1 MAIDLHEILGG
12 NQTLLTFLVVG
23 VGYLIAGLKVG
34 TIPLGSTA
42 GVLIAGLVFGHFGF
56 EGDPNVGTIGFTLFI
71 FSVGLQAGPR
81 FFSVFLT
88 DGAKYIS
95 LAAVVAATALTVTL
109 TLTSMLDL
117 DYGINAGLLAGAL
130 TSTPTLAGAQDA
142 IDKGLANLPAGVTA
156 VEAVERVSIG
166 YAITYLFGTIGLI
179 LFIRLF
185 PVALGIDLPAEA
197 RKLARERGFDDEG
210 RDAGTEQP
218 VIRAYAVSPDIADTT
233 VGDIGKRQDYRLV
246 PQRIRRGDELLDPTP
261 DLALQPGDIVSVI
274 ASLADHKLIQER
286 LGAEVLDP
294 ALINYKIETREIV
307 VIQPDVSGR
316 SLGELHLPREY
327 GCFPTALIRAA
338 IDLPI
343 GDDVALER
351 GDRLVVTGERSRLD
365 LLATRL
371 GHVEEEVEQT
381 DLLTFS
387 FGIVAGLFIGTILV
401 KVGELQIGLGSAGG
415 LLLMGIVI
423 GFLRSVNPT
432 FGRVP
437 AAARFVFMELGL
449 MLFMA
454 GVGLNAGGGIVEA
467 LGDVGPSLILAGI
480 AVTLA
485 PVLVGYLFGHF
496 VLKLNPALLL
506 GSLTGA
512 MTSTPAL
519 NIISDAAKS
528 PVPALG
534 YAGTYTFA
542 NVFLTFAGT
551 LIVSL

>member
-1 MAIDLHEILGG
+1 MAIDLHEVLVG
-12 NQTLLTFLVVG
+12 NQTLLTFLVIG

-34 TIPLGSTA
+34 KIPLGSTA
-42 GVLIAGLVFGHFGF
+42 GVLIAGLGFGHFGF
-56 EGDPNVGTIGFTLFI
+56 AGNPSVGTIGFTLFI

-95 LAAVVAATALTVTL
+95 LAAVVATTALGVTL
-109 TLTSMLDL
+109 ALTNMLEL

-142 IDKGLANLPAGVTA
+142 IDKGLAALPAGMA
-156 VEAVERVSIG
+156 AAEAVERVSIG

-197 RKLARERGFDDEG
+197 KKLARERGFDDDAK
-210 RDAGTEQP
+210 DAGGEQP
-218 VIRAYAVSPDIADTT
+218 VIRAYAVSPEIVDTT
-233 VGDIGKRQDYRLV
+233 VGDVGKRQDYRLV
-246 PQRIRRGDELLDPTP
+246 LQRIRRGDDLLDPTSEIV
-261 DLALQPGDIVSVI
+261 LQAGDIVSVI

-286 LGAEVLDP
+286 LGGEVLDS
-294 ALINYKIETREIV
+294 ALINYRIETREIV
-307 VIQPDVSGR
+307 VIRPDVSGR
-316 SLGELHLPREY
+316 TLGELHLPREF
-327 GCFPTALIRAA
+327 GCFPTGLVRAA
-338 IDLPI
+338 IDLPL

-371 GHVEEEVEQT
+371 GHVEEDVEKT

-401 KVGELQIGLGSAGG
+401 KVGELSIGLGSAGG

-449 MLFMA
+449 MMFMA

-467 LGDVGPSLILAGI
+467 LGDVGPELIVAGV
-480 AVTLA
+480 AVTLT
-485 PVLVGYLFGHF
+485 PVMVGYLFGHF

-506 GSLTGA
+506 GALTGA

-519 NIISDAAKS
+519 NIITDAAKS